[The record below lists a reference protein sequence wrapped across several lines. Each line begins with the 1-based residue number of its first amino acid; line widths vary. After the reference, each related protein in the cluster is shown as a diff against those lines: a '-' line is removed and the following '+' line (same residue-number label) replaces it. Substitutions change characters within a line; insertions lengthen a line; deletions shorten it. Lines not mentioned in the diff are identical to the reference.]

1 MEGALETGKPVI
13 GNGWIVTADGEV
25 LTYSRTDQFKT
36 TAYTH
41 LDAGCDMIIA
51 NGQNPELL
59 YDIVNGKLEGYTRF
73 FAEAKA

>member
-1 MEGALETGKPVI
+1 MGDMSDYQSIINAAKICVEK
-13 GNGWIVTADGEV
+13 
-25 LTYSRTDQFKT
+25 
-36 TAYTH
+36 
-41 LDAGCDMIIA
+41 GCDMIIA